1 MIKQVLPRLFDIE
14 ILHRQ
19 AKVVHVAF
27 RFRGQ
32 RFGGEQV
39 DERSA
44 NPQMHEA
51 YLVAA
56 PVQSAAKD
64 IAVKGD

>member
-1 MIKQVLPRLFDIE
+1 MLPSLFDIE
-14 ILHRQ
+14 ILHCQ
-19 AKVVHVAF
+19 TEVVHVAF

-39 DERSA
+39 DERGA

-56 PVQSAAKD
+56 PIQSAAKD
-64 IAVKGD
+64 TAIKGD